1 MSSEPAPSVSS
12 ARTMADVSGRGLA
25 GLIEVLDRADAP
37 APSRLR
43 RRATAHRPSG
53 SRTGGIRSVPL
64 RSVRPA
70 PMARP
75 ASVPVPAPAPAP
87 ALGPAPAPAGPP
99 QVAPDAPAAAAI
111 PANAAGLL
119 RGLPRRAALW
129 GAGSRGEYLAWSPA
143 PARTGARR
151 PLFGGLLRRVAL
163 WGAGPRGEYLAWS
176 ALPARP
182 VPPADVDPTV
192 VLRELAGTPTIRPAA
207 PSPAAALVPRGAAF
221 PVASRVIPPV
231 PPAVEDAAPRPTP
244 PARTGT
250 RLPTGWPRSST
261 WPPSRPEATLT
272 RSSSVPRAVPSL
284 SAARSAAAVAVRA
297 RGDPS
302 TCPVRGS
309 PPLRWAPFAPG

>member
-12 ARTMADVSGRGLA
+12 ARTMAGLSGRGLA
-25 GLIEVLDRADAP
+25 GLIDVLDRADAP

-75 ASVPVPAPAPAP
+75 ASTPVPVPAPARAQ
-87 ALGPAPAPAGPP
+87 PP
-99 QVAPDAPAAAAI
+99 QVAPDAPAAAM
-111 PANAAGLL
+111 PANTAGLL

-143 PARTGARR
+143 PARPGARR

-182 VPPADVDPTV
+182 VPPADVDPPGV
-192 VLRELAGTPTIRPAA
+192 PRELPGTPMIRPAA

-244 PARTGT
+244 PVRTGT
-250 RLPTGWPRSST
+250 RHPTGWPRSSA
-261 WPPSRPEATLT
+261 WPPSRPGATLT

-309 PPLRWAPFAPG
+309 PPPRWAPFAPG